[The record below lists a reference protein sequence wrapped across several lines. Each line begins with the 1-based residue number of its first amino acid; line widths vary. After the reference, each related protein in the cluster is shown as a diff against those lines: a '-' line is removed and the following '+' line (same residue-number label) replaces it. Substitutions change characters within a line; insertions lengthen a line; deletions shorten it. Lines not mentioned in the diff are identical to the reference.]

1 MTGEPSESTGRSVEE
16 ERENNN
22 TGRVSRSKLLKIGRY
37 QVIDQLGQ
45 GGMGIVVKA
54 SHQELDKL
62 VAIKVLNSNL
72 LVDETSLRRFEIE
85 AKAGSQLS
93 HPSLVSIFDY
103 GVTDDGSPY
112 LVMEYIEGRSLQEIL
127 AEAGKLSGPMLVKVF
142 EQIAKALQYIHKRG
156 VVHRDIKA
164 SNIMLQ
170 DIDGDLY
177 AKLVDF
183 GIAKVIAENGGQK
196 LTETGSVFGS
206 PFYMSPEQCQGNQVD
221 ARSDIYSLG
230 CVMYECYVGH
240 PPIQGENALKTIFMH
255 VTHAPEPLQDLN
267 STNPAARNFARMIHK
282 CLEKSPSARYQ
293 NCAQL
298 LQSFNEIKEAIEA
311 QKYQSSSPPA
321 QNRWKRTGERSSYKL
336 GTYAPGTIPSS
347 SNGAMASSPGAPAT
361 ISPQAHC
368 HTQPPVP
375 VQSSTAG
382 PSSQTFE
389 NSLLRPRADME
400 ELQKRDEDHRRLT
413 NQMRLSDVK
422 RENQKQHGS
431 STKKIVCISLA
442 ALAGAIGITCGA
454 LVVSTN
460 LQQSAQKEGL
470 KKAVEAFNL
479 GTAHF
484 GESEPLFQKALE
496 TAKKTNNARSEAQ
509 IHCYLGKIN
518 LHNDKPDEAY
528 KNFEAAL
535 KLLDP
540 QNETSRNDYLQ
551 AMVGRAD
558 AQLANRKLAEAKAD
572 DVKALKL
579 AQEWNSDSNTKG
591 DILLSSARVA
601 AVNGKKPNI
610 SLSFFDR
617 AISEYEKRPTENADK
632 KITAWLESAEL
643 AQKFKW
649 TAEAVRRAEK
659 SLEQAKKIASE
670 TDRREFV
677 RRAEALTALGK
688 ESMQQAHQAANQN
701 SGIHAQQSQQLNQ
714 TLNQQSLNQQFQ
726 QVRQQLGQPSG
737 VQPYGVNQQT
747 WNGDLSGLSSQP
759 PPQNN
764 MDLEQLKVQNQLQQ
778 QRLEEVERARELS
791 RELTKIQQESF
802 RNVTDQLRRQSR
814 SAN

>member
-1 MTGEPSESTGRSVEE
+1 MTGEPSQSTGRSVEE

-22 TGRVSRSKLLKIGRY
+22 TGRVSRNKLLKIGRY

-170 DIDGDLY
+170 DIEGDLY

-183 GIAKVIAENGGQK
+183 GIAKVIAENGGGQK

-282 CLEKSPSARYQ
+282 CLEKSPNARYQ
-293 NCAQL
+293 NCAEL
-298 LQSFNEIKEAIEA
+298 LQSFNEIKEAIDA

-336 GTYAPGTIPSS
+336 GTYAPGTTPPSS
-347 SNGAMASSPGAPAT
+347 NEAIASSPGAPAT
-361 ISPQAHC
+361 ISPHAHP
-368 HTQPPVP
+368 HTQPPLP

-382 PSSQTFE
+382 ASSQPFE
-389 NSLLRPRADME
+389 NSLLKPRADME
-400 ELQKRDEDHRRLT
+400 EQEKRNEDHRRLT

-422 RENQKQHGS
+422 REDQKQHGS
-431 STKKIVCISLA
+431 TTKKIVCISLA
-442 ALAGAIGITCGA
+442 AMAGAIGITCGA
-454 LVVSTN
+454 LVLSTN

-479 GTAHF
+479 GPAHF
-484 GESEPLFQKALE
+484 GECEPLFQKALKN
-496 TAKKTNNARSEAQ
+496 AKNNKNARSEAQ
-509 IHCYLGKIN
+509 IHWYLGKIC
-518 LHNDKPDEAY
+518 LHNDKADEAY
-528 KNFEAAL
+528 KNFDAAL

-540 QNETSRNDYLQ
+540 NSESSRNDYLK

-558 AQLANRKLAEAKAD
+558 AQLANRNLAEAKAD

-579 AQEWNSDSNTKG
+579 AQEWNSDSLTKG

-610 SLSFFDR
+610 ALSFFDR
-617 AISEYEKRPTENADK
+617 AISEYEKRPAENTDK

-659 SLEQAKKIASE
+659 SLEQSRTLASE
-670 TDRREFV
+670 QDKKEFV
-677 RRAEALTALGK
+677 RRAEALVALGK
-688 ESMQQAHQAANQN
+688 ESMQQAHQAANQYSVAN
-701 SGIHAQQSQQLNQ
+701 DQQSQQLNQ

-726 QVRQQLGQPSG
+726 QVRQQIGQPYVGS
-737 VQPYGVNQQT
+737 VNQQNF
-747 WNGDLSGLSSQP
+747 NGDLSGLSSQP
-759 PPQNN
+759 GPQNN
-764 MDLEQLKVQNQLQQ
+764 MDMEQLKVQNLLQQ
-778 QRLEEVERARELS
+778 QRLDEVKRAQELS

-802 RNVTDQLRRQSR
+802 KNVTDQLRRQSR
-814 SAN
+814 SN